1 MSSAFRNPSDPPEE
15 PPGDGPAHWSFGTTA
30 DVGIG
35 ARALSPES
43 LFAHLGEGYTELLTD
58 LASVEPKAARA
69 LQVSSPSLEGL
80 VVAYLTEL
88 IGLFDEEGWLTR
100 RYEVRLRGDP
110 PRRIEA
116 RLQGETYDPARHR
129 VKVQV
134 KAVTLHRL
142 EVDLARGR
150 AQVIVDI

>member
-1 MSSAFRNPSDPPEE
+1 MSSASRTPSDPPEE
-15 PPGDGPAHWSFGTTA
+15 PFGDAPAHWSFGTTA

-35 ARALSPES
+35 ARARSPEA
-43 LFAHLGEGYTELLTD
+43 LFAQLGEGYTELLTD
-58 LASVEPKAARA
+58 LASVEPRATRA
-69 LQVSSPSLEGL
+69 LEVTSPSLEGL

-100 RYEVRLRGDP
+100 RYEVSLEGDP

-116 RLQGETYDPARHR
+116 RLHGETYDPTRHH

-142 EVDLARGR
+142 EVDLRRGR